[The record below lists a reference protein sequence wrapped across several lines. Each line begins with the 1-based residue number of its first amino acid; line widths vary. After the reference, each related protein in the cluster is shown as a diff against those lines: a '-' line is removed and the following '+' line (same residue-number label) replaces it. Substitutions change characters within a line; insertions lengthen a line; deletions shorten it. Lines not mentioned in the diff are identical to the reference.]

1 MTGPELGG
9 RTPDPGESR
18 PAGRHRA
25 GRRSP
30 QVGAKP
36 KRRWRRIVAWTSAVV
51 VVLVL
56 GASGFAYAMY
66 KHYDGRIHRE
76 DVLATDDPAIKQ
88 PQKQL
93 KAQNFLLIGSD
104 TRAGKNGKYETTQ
117 GQVGGERSDT
127 TILAHLAPD
136 GKQATLVSFPR
147 DSWVHVPACQKRDGT
162 MSEPYDGMFNS
173 AFELGGAR
181 CTIKLVQSMTGI
193 VIRHYVQIDF
203 TGFKTMV
210 SALGGVEVCSP
221 DQVYDSDS
229 GLRLHAGTQTIDGE
243 QALAYVRARYALGDG
258 SDLDRIERQQR
269 FLGSMIRAASS
280 KKILFN
286 PGKLKSFLDASTK
299 SVTLDTGTHLT
310 DLYALAKQLR
320 NLNAKN
326 THFYTPPIANRD
338 YTPPGYS
345 SGGRVLLDAKAS
357 QALWDSIINDSKPVN
372 PAAAPTNVQ
381 ERPPAHSTP
390 STQPTVTVAPDQVTV
405 KVVNGVG
412 SPELA
417 TRTSEDL
424 KSLGFSVDG
433 LLLDPQGA
441 TASLVEYAPGHEAEA
456 RTVAAAVPGSK
467 LQADSEVLPQH
478 IVLVVGSSYNGTKAV
493 TVGHS
498 TDAKPSSGPPASNGT
513 PLPSIDG
520 ADTSC
525 PE

>member
-1 MTGPELGG
+1 M
-9 RTPDPGESR
+9 PDPRDR
-18 PAGRHRA
+18 PPGGRHRA
-25 GRRSP
+25 ARRSP
-30 QVGAKP
+30 DVAAKP
-36 KRRWRRIVAWTSAVV
+36 RRRWRRILAWTTAVI

-76 DVLATDDPAIKQ
+76 DVLATDDPAIKH
-88 PQKQL
+88 PEKQL

-104 TRAGKNGKYETTQ
+104 TRAGKNGKYESTK

-147 DSWVHVPACQKRDGT
+147 DSWVHVPACKKRDGS

-173 AFELGGAR
+173 AFELGGAA

-193 VIRHYVQIDF
+193 AIRHYVQIDF
-203 TGFKTMV
+203 SGFKTMV
-210 SALGGVEVCSP
+210 EALGGVQVCSP
-221 DQVYDSDS
+221 DAVYDPES
-229 GLRLHAGTQTIDGE
+229 GLRLHAGTQTITGE

-258 SDLDRIERQQR
+258 SDLSRIERQQR

-280 KKILFN
+280 KNILFN

-310 DLYALAKQLR
+310 DLYSLAKQLR

-345 SGGRVLLDAKAS
+345 GGGRVLLDAKAS

-381 ERPPAHSTP
+381 ERPPAHSTHP
-390 STQPTVTVAPDQVTV
+390 VQSTVTVAPNQITV

-412 SPELA
+412 TKNLA

-424 KSLGFSVDG
+424 KSVGFSVDE
-433 LLLDPQGA
+433 LLLEPQGA
-441 TASLVEYAPGHEAEA
+441 TTSLVEYAPGHEAEA
-456 RTVAAAVPGSK
+456 KTVAAAVPGSK

-478 IVLVVGSSYNGTKAV
+478 IVLVVGSSYQGTKTV

-498 TDAKPSSGPPASNGT
+498 PASSKSSGPPASNGT
-513 PLPSIDG
+513 PLPSING

-525 PE
+525 PS